1 MIVKHTGNRL
11 ETIGWKQICEGLG
24 ENTSL
29 TKLDLSREHAQNTFC
44 FMNNLFFLESFAIE
58 NDIGLFGTESD
69 ALRTNTTLIEL
80 RIWSLFNAFIEE
92 KEYPFL
98 FIDCFSSN
106 QQKAESEAQKECH
119 WENSSDQAKLS
130 GNSISNSHNNFLEP
144 AF

>member
-44 FMNNLFFLESFAIE
+44 FMNNLFFIESFAIE
-58 NDIGLFGTESD
+58 NDIGLFGTLSD

-92 KEYPFL
+92 KEYPFHSL
-98 FIDCFSSN
+98 FFLKLTESRIGGTEGMSLGEFIRPS
-106 QQKAESEAQKECH
+106 KALR
-119 WENSSDQAKLS
+119 KLY
-130 GNSISNSHNNFLEP
+130 F
-144 AF
+144 